1 MNRIFLKDILNEAIG
16 EDHKIVSRLYGGMMN
31 ISYIVED
38 AYGKKY
44 VVYIPNGKANKT
56 VDRKA
61 EKFNT
66 DIFVELDLTSP
77 FIYFDTTRGIKIKE
91 YIEGESLEKKE
102 TVDYQKVAD
111 LLHLIHDSHK
121 LSIIDYHPFS
131 RLGIY
136 ENKALK
142 FAKESNDYRKLK
154 DFFARHIN
162 YIEHAPKVLCHNDF
176 QKSNIIEEA
185 ETGMLYVI
193 DFEFAANNDPIYD
206 IATFANNSIED
217 GEELLKAYYQEPTKE
232 QYQRFYLWRI
242 FISLQWSRVAV
253 TKHYQKEGKKTKHNF
268 LEVSKY
274 FIENGKKAQEK
285 FLAL

>member
-91 YIEGESLEKKE
+91 YIEGEPLDKKE

-121 LSIIDYHPFS
+121 LSIIDLNTLQKSYVIMIS
-131 RLGIY
+131 KRAIL
-136 ENKALK
+136 LK
-142 FAKESNDYRKLK
+142 KLK
-154 DFFARHIN
+154 LEC
-162 YIEHAPKVLCHNDF
+162 YM
-176 QKSNIIEEA
+176 S
-185 ETGMLYVI
+185 
-193 DFEFAANNDPIYD
+193 
-206 IATFANNSIED
+206 SILS
-217 GEELLKAYYQEPTKE
+217 LLQITIL
-232 QYQRFYLWRI
+232 FT
-242 FISLQWSRVAV
+242 ISLLLQI
-253 TKHYQKEGKKTKHNF
+253 T
-268 LEVSKY
+268 L
-274 FIENGKKAQEK
+274 
-285 FLAL
+285 

>member
-16 EDHKIVSRLYGGMMN
+16 ENHKIVSRLYGGMMN

-38 AYGKKY
+38 ASGKKY

-66 DIFVELDLTSP
+66 DIFVELGLTSE

-91 YIEGESLEKKE
+91 YIEGESLDKKE
-102 TVDYQKVAD
+102 VIDYQKVAD

-121 LSIIDYHPFS
+121 LSLINYHPLS

-142 FAKESNDYRKLK
+142 FAPESADYRKLK
-154 DFFARHIN
+154 DFFARNIK
-162 YIEHAPKVLCHNDF
+162 YVEYAPKVLCHNDF

-193 DFEFAANNDPIYD
+193 DFEFSANNDPIYD

-217 GEELLKAYYQEPTKE
+217 GEELLKAYYINPTKE
-232 QYQRFYLWRI
+232 QFQRFYLWRI
-242 FISLQWSRVAV
+242 FVSLQWSRVAI
-253 TKHYQKEGKKTKHNF
+253 TKHYQNEGKKTKHNF
-268 LEVSKY
+268 LMVSKY
-274 FIENGKKAQEK
+274 FLENAKKAQEK